1 MISLADAVKVS
12 KVDDETILLDC
23 ATSKYFGL
31 NPVGSR
37 MLELLLGTESVE
49 DIVKTL
55 SREYD
60 APESLIAEDLGKLVE
75 TLKSRGL
82 VKGDER

>member
-1 MISLADAVKVS
+1 MTLSDTVKVS

-23 ATSKYFGL
+23 ATSVYFGL

-37 MLELLLGTESVE
+37 MLELLLEKDSRE
-49 DIVKTL
+49 DIVRTL
-55 SREYD
+55 SGEYD